1 MAMPRTSKLVWATSA
16 ARERSRCE
24 VTVAGP
30 LAGVAEEP
38 GAVVVTEAA
47 HSTQGDGEV
56 AVDAAAAEGA
66 ASGAS
71 GAIGARSCSGE
82 AASAAHRGRATGR
95 GIR

>member
-1 MAMPRTSKLVWATSA
+1 
-16 ARERSRCE
+16 

-71 GAIGARSCSGE
+71 GAIGARRGEGEPLGPGAAAGRLPPPPTVVAPRAGGSGD
-82 AASAAHRGRATGR
+82 
-95 GIR
+95 